1 MTMTD
6 LAHNTFLTLELNN
19 LQVREQGRALNCE
32 KEGREVE
39 THISRQAW
47 QGWMYDCTFTISALI
62 KLIRKNGNF
71 KYSKIKFGFLKFS
84 L

>member
-1 MTMTD
+1 MRNLKALLYIHVPMLNLHVKTMTMTD

-39 THISRQAW
+39 THISRQA
-47 QGWMYDCTFTISALI
+47 
-62 KLIRKNGNF
+62 
-71 KYSKIKFGFLKFS
+71 
-84 L
+84 